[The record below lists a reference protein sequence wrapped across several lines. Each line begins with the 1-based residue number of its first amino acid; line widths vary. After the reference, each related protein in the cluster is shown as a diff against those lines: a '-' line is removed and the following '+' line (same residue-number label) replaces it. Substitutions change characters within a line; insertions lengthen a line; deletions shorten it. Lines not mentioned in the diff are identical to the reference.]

1 MEDPRMR
8 PSYPVRPACLA
19 ASLLLAACSTMG
31 TGRHVAFA
39 SDPPG
44 ARVVVDGKDSGFV
57 TPCHI
62 ALPTEEAQQVDLVLP
77 GHKKESRMLVPARQA
92 EIVFWREAYV
102 REQVWRFPLWLALP
116 DFVAPVKQKTV
127 LLPSRVFVRME
138 RESRATP

>member
-1 MEDPRMR
+1 MSPHTKARL
-8 PSYPVRPACLA
+8 SCLA
-19 ASLLLAACSTMG
+19 AALLLASCSTMG
-31 TGRHVAFA
+31 RGRHVAFA

-62 ALPTEEAQQVDLVLP
+62 ALPTDETRQVDLVLP
-77 GHKKESRMLVPARQA
+77 GHKRETRMLVPKQ
-92 EIVFWREAYV
+92 ETDLVFWREAYI

-116 DFVAPVKQKTV
+116 DFVAPVKAKTV

-138 RESRATP
+138 REASANP